1 MRWHGVPELKLP
13 SSKVTRT
20 GSRGG
25 IAHRTIP
32 QGSHASAV
40 NNNLGCGDC
49 NDEILGTVT
58 ADSIVTDATMST
70 DFEG

>member
-1 MRWHGVPELKLP
+1 MAYLKLKLP
-13 SSKVTRT
+13 SSKVTQT
-20 GSRGG
+20 GSREG

-40 NNNLGCGDC
+40 NGNQGCGDC

-58 ADSIVTDATMST
+58 ADIIVTDATMST
-70 DFEG
+70 DLEG